1 MNTRSTLATA
11 LLLAFIPHSFFLNA
25 QGPLTPP
32 GAPAPTMKTLDQIE
46 AKLEKRTPISSLP
59 TTIGASGSY
68 YLTADLT
75 GAAGLN
81 GITVN
86 ADDVTIDLNGFV
98 LTGIGTSLNAILI
111 NGVHGNIRVTNG
123 VLRNWPSGAV
133 AGTSCKNTEV
143 SHLRISTSGSGIQL
157 AGGANVHDCVI
168 ESGTVG
174 INTGTHSIVQNC
186 ISLSNTTTGI
196 HVSDGSTISQC
207 NTNGGAGISTGD
219 GCTVTVC
226 TVISSTGAGF
236 DVGNDVSLAQCSTRI
251 AGTNGFTALAR
262 CTLIG
267 CMAESSDARG
277 IQTGIGC
284 TVADCQTSNSVGV
297 GIFTSDRSVVR
308 HSVGNFNGEVGI
320 QVGQGCVVV
329 GCTAVS
335 NGTNAAA
342 TSRDGI
348 KCSTAGTIVDCTAQ
362 NNQANGIATSQGSTV
377 SRCTASGTFSDGI
390 EVTTDCR
397 VLENT
402 CDGNG
407 SGGIDVDAIG
417 NLIVRNSAS
426 GNTTNYD
433 IVANKRYGV
442 VVDLTAVGPPLVSG
456 NSAAS
461 TLATTDP
468 WANTAY

>member
-1 MNTRSTLATA
+1 
-11 LLLAFIPHSFFLNA
+11 
-25 QGPLTPP
+25 
-32 GAPAPTMKTLDQIE
+32 
-46 AKLEKRTPISSLP
+46 
-59 TTIGASGSY
+59 
-68 YLTADLT
+68 
-75 GAAGLN
+75 
-81 GITVN
+81 
-86 ADDVTIDLNGFV
+86 
-98 LTGIGTSLNAILI
+98 
-111 NGVHGNIRVTNG
+111 
-123 VLRNWPSGAV
+123 
-133 AGTSCKNTEV
+133 
-143 SHLRISTSGSGIQL
+143 
-157 AGGANVHDCVI
+157 
-168 ESGTVG
+168 
-174 INTGTHSIVQNC
+174 
-186 ISLSNTTTGI
+186 
-196 HVSDGSTISQC
+196 
-207 NTNGGAGISTGD
+207 
-219 GCTVTVC
+219 
-226 TVISSTGAGF
+226 
-236 DVGNDVSLAQCSTRI
+236 
-251 AGTNGFTALAR
+251 
-262 CTLIG
+262 
-267 CMAESSDARG
+267 MAESSGARG

-362 NNQANGIATSQGSTV
+362 NNQANGIAASQGSTV
-377 SRCTASGTFSDGI
+377 SRCTASGNFSDGI

-407 SGGIDVDAIG
+407 SGANDGAGIHATQNSNRIDSNHVTDNDRGIDVDAIG

-433 IVANKRYGV
+433 IVANNRYGV
-442 VVDLTAVGPPLVSG
+442 VVDLTAAGPPLVNG
-456 NSAAS
+456 NSAAG
-461 TLATTDP
+461 TLTTTDP